1 MAKDNKTEKAT
12 PQKRKKSREEGN
24 IARSKDLNNLFSILV
39 LAVVVYFF
47 GDWLGFEI
55 ANSVSVLFD
64 QIGKN
69 TDSTEYFYMMGI
81 LLLKVSAPILILVYA
96 FHLFNYMIQVGFLFS
111 SKVIKPKAS
120 RINPKN
126 YFTRLFSR
134 KSLVDILKSLF
145 YMGLIGYVAYVLFKK
160 NLEKIVSMIGFNWT
174 ASLTEIIRQIKFIFL
189 AILIILIVLS
199 IIDFIYQKWEYEQ
212 DIKMKKEEVKQEHK
226 DVEGDPQVEVK
237 RKNFMHA
244 ILQGTI
250 AKKMDGAT
258 FIVNNPTHISV
269 VLRYN
274 KHVDAG
280 PKVVVA
286 KGEDELA
293 LYIRTLAREQ
303 EIPMVEN
310 RPLARSLYYQVEE
323 DETIPE
329 DLYVAVIEVMRYLI
343 QTNELE
349 V

>member
-47 GDWLGFEI
+47 GDWLGYEI
-55 ANSVSVLFD
+55 ANSVAVLFD

-69 TDSTEYFYMMGI
+69 TDSTEYFYLMGI

-111 SKVIKPKAS
+111 TKVIKPKAS

-145 YMGLIGYVAYVLFKK
+145 YMGFIGYVAYVLFKK

-212 DIKMKKEEVKQEHK
+212 DIKMKKEEVKREHK
-226 DVEGDPQVEVK
+226 DNEGDPQVKGK
-237 RKNFMHA
+237 RKNFMQA

-274 KHVDAG
+274 KQVDAA
-280 PKVVVA
+280 PIVVA